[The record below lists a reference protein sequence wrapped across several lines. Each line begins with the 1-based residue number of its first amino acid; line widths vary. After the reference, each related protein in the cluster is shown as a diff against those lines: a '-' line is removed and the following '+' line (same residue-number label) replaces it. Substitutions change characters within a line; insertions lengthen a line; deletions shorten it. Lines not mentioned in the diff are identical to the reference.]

1 MNGFIKSKDSF
12 RFNEEFWNVGS
23 AYTLELDG
31 EEKDAILVRETADAF
46 GITTLVFV
54 SATTYGST
62 KEFPILVWD
71 WVENNNKCVRKM
83 YSGTYPT
90 EPIKSVI
97 TREFNPQAFADVS
110 ASYFPRG
117 PKPIIGRLL
126 RVKLSKTEDL
136 EPCVVIGFAESAIY
150 ADQFYMYIGSEKII
164 IDIEDVVEIESLDYL
179 LKGDEP

>member
-1 MNGFIKSKDSF
+1 MNEFIKSKDSF

-23 AYTLELDG
+23 AYTLELNG
-31 EEKDAILVRETADAF
+31 EEKDVILARENADAF
-46 GITTLVFV
+46 GIVSLVFV
-54 SATTYGST
+54 SATYGSPN
-62 KEFPILVWD
+62 EFPILIWD

-83 YSGTYPT
+83 HSGTYPT
-90 EPIKSVI
+90 EPIKSVT

-117 PKPIIGRLL
+117 RKPIIGRLL
-126 RVKLSKTEDL
+126 RVKLSRTEDL

-150 ADQFYMYIGSEKII
+150 ADQFYMHIGSEKII